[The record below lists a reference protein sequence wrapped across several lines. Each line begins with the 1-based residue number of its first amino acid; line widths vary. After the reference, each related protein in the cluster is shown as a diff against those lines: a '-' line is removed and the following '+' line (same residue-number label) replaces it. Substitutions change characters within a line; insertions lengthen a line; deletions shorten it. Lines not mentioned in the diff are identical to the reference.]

1 MGNLETWKIPN
12 YSGVTDVRDGEL
24 ALSEQC
30 SSDSDQGVA
39 PLVKEEF
46 SHTSSVQPR
55 TGMSDVGGSSFYLLI
70 PLVK

>member
-1 MGNLETWKIPN
+1 MLVGNVETWKIPN

-30 SSDSDQGVA
+30 SSDSDQAVT

-46 SHTSSVQPR
+46 SHTSSMQPR
-55 TGMSDVGGSSFYLLI
+55 TGMSVVSAQNVG
-70 PLVK
+70 